1 MRYLAHRLLLLPVPL
16 LLVMGFVFF
25 VLRVSGDP
33 VAIYL
38 GTDATPEMEA
48 LLRAELRLD
57 DPLLVQFGHFLLGVA
72 QGDFGNSLQFRAPA
86 LEVVLQRLPGTLE
99 LLAMGLTIGLG
110 LGVLGGI
117 AAAAWRDS
125 LPDMF
130 LTVISVIGQSMPS
143 FWLGILL
150 IQLFALDL
158 GWLPTSGRDGWES
171 AVLPAVTLGVFMLPN
186 FLMVTRASVLEAMGE
201 QFVASARARGASRAR
216 ALWCHAVPNAVNPVI
231 SLLGLQLGRM
241 MGGAVVT
248 ETVFAWPGVGR
259 LMVASIGQRDVPV
272 VIVAVLVVAVT
283 IVVANLLVDLLQAAL
298 DPRIGA
304 A

>member
-33 VAIYL
+33 VALYL

-48 LLRAELRLD
+48 VLRAELRLD
-57 DPLLVQFGHFLLGVA
+57 DPLLLQFGHFLLGVL

-86 LEVVLQRLPGTLE
+86 LEVVMQRLPGTLE
-99 LLAMGLTIGLG
+99 LLGMGLALGLG

-117 AAAAWRDS
+117 AAAAWRDR
-125 LPDMF
+125 LPDMV

-150 IQLFALDL
+150 IQFFALDL

-171 AVLPAVTLGVFMLPN
+171 AVLPALTLGAFLLPN

-201 QFVASARARGASRAR
+201 QFVTSARARGASTTR

-298 DPRIGA
+298 DPRIGTA
-304 A
+304 

>member
-1 MRYLAHRLLLLPVPL
+1 MRYLLRRLLLVPVPL
-16 LLVMGFVFF
+16 LLVMGFVFI

-57 DPLLVQFGHFLLGVA
+57 DPVLVQFWHFLLDVL

-86 LEVVLQRLPGTLE
+86 LEVVMARLPGTLE
-99 LLAMGLTIGLG
+99 LLGLGLALGLG

-117 AAAAWRDS
+117 AAAAFRDR
-125 LPDMF
+125 LPDMA

-171 AVLPAVTLGVFMLPN
+171 AVLPALTLGAFLLPN
-186 FLMVTRASVLEAMGE
+186 FLMVTRASVLESMNE
-201 QFVASARARGASRAR
+201 QFVASARARGAGTTR
-216 ALWCHAVPNAVNPVI
+216 ALCFHAVPNAVNPVI

-283 IVVANLLVDLLQAAL
+283 IVLANLLVDLVQAAL
-298 DPRIGA
+298 DPRIRA
-304 A
+304 D